1 MSPFKC
7 FNCFGFIFV
16 SCFFLVPV
24 CPGYETINASRGKT
38 IGCSIKLLQF
48 LYSKPIVTTQDV
60 CEELKIS
67 ERTARDL
74 IQEMTRIELL
84 QEVTGYKRNRV
95 YSFKSYLDLF

>member
-1 MSPFKC
+1 LIVNRILSL
-7 FNCFGFIFV
+7 G
-16 SCFFLVPV
+16 
-24 CPGYETINASRGKT
+24 RKT
-38 IGCSIKLLQF
+38 QTAKKLLQF

-60 CEELKIS
+60 REELKIS

-95 YSFKSYLDLF
+95 YSFKTYLDLF